1 MPEPKLTLPEWALL
15 FILMAE
21 NAELSNK
28 EIRERYAD
36 SVTLTGKPRLKLID
50 AKLIECRKG
59 EGNAYFFTL
68 AEVGWRRCREE
79 LSGAAPANGGSAGQA
94 LHAVLGGLGR
104 HLDRTGRSLAQI
116 FGDEPEIAANG
127 GLESARPESARPESA
142 RPESARPESARPAS
156 ARPASAEG
164 LTADQIELEIRR
176 AYRKLAD
183 PAGSWIALADIRDR
197 LGAVPARE
205 VDGVLR
211 LMVRMPGVR
220 IEEETNQKALTQR
233 DRAAA
238 VVIGQRDQHVLAIEA
253 P

>member
-59 EGNAYFFTL
+59 EGNAYFFAL

-79 LSGAAPANGGSAGQA
+79 LSGAVPSNAGSAGQA

-104 HLDRTGRSLAQI
+104 HLDRTDRSLAQI
-116 FGDEPEIAANG
+116 FGDEPESAAN
-127 GLESARPESARPESA
+127 
-142 RPESARPESARPAS
+142 ARPESARPAS
-156 ARPASAEG
+156 AEG
-164 LTADQIELEIRR
+164 MTADQIELEIRR

-183 PAGSWIALADIRDR
+183 PAGSWIGLADIRDR

-211 LMVRMPGVR
+211 LMARMPGVR

>member
-116 FGDEPEIAANG
+116 FGDEPEIAANAG
-127 GLESARPESARPESA
+127 PEST
-142 RPESARPESARPAS
+142 
-156 ARPASAEG
+156 RPASAEG
-164 LTADQIELEIRR
+164 MTADQIELEIRR

-183 PAGSWIALADIRDR
+183 PAGSWIGLADIRDR
-197 LGAVPARE
+197 LGEVPTRE

-211 LMVRMPGVR
+211 LMARMPGVR